1 MRGYV
6 ALSWTA
12 SDVASRSLARAI
24 QERAVSE
31 GFRAVEVSRCAWV
44 GVQGPRPPAVHRP
57 RTGCLVIGEVFGH
70 PAPLPGHASVGSD
83 LEVANWYA
91 CNRWGRYILLFQKT
105 GGGIRAIF
113 RDPSGALEALNWK
126 SGGVQVVAAHT
137 PDWLMAAAP
146 PKIGF
151 DWDRL
156 SQLVASPF
164 TVDQRPAIR
173 GLASVAA
180 GELMAVSGDRK
191 LLWRPEAFAQQPVW
205 ERRKASEGLRETL
218 DLCVSALAG
227 QTSLGVE
234 LSGGL
239 DSSIIGGTLGDLG
252 KPVNLALNT
261 RSDRVETDEQ
271 AFAEAVAGRLGM
283 TLTRRERLDIPYT
296 ADLFEATADGP
307 VPSQNGRDLTNDR
320 VVVDACQEAGV
331 TTLMTGKG
339 GDALF
344 FQMPTPLAFA
354 DLWWRRPLRGL
365 GSALLPGTAR
375 WTRTSTWS
383 VLASARESRRVSGAT
398 ELPPAKLIQL
408 DAIKSGMAYY
418 SRCLR
423 TEAVDMVHPLMAQ
436 PLVEW
441 ALRTPVPLLV
451 SGGRDRALARKTFA
465 DRLPEAVATR
475 QGKGDYGT
483 YFNRQVAANLPFL
496 RSYLLDGRLASE
508 GVLDRT
514 ALEPRLQADALRW
527 QGGAPEILSAV
538 STEAWVRRWARR
550 GAR

>member
-6 ALSWTA
+6 ALSWSS
-12 SDVASRSLARAI
+12 SDRAGRSLARTI
-24 QERAVSE
+24 RERAVSE
-31 GFRAVEVSRCAWV
+31 GFRAVEVSRCGWV
-44 GVQGPRPPAVHRP
+44 GVQGPRPPTVHRP
-57 RTGCLVIGEVFGH
+57 RTGCLVIGEVFDH
-70 PAPLPGHASVGSD
+70 PHALAGQAPIGSD
-83 LEVANWYA
+83 LEVASWYSS
-91 CNRWGRYILLFQKT
+91 NRWGRYVLLFQRA

-113 RDPSGALEALNWK
+113 RDPAGALEALSWK

-137 PDWLMAAAP
+137 PDWLLAVAP
-146 PKIGF
+146 PAIDF
-151 DWDRL
+151 DWDRIRE
-156 SQLVASPF
+156 LVASPF

-173 GLASVAA
+173 GLTSVGR
-180 GELMAVSGDRK
+180 GELMAVSGDREQ
-191 LLWRPEAFAQQPVW
+191 LWRPEALAGQPVW
-205 ERRKASEGLRETL
+205 RRRTASEGLRQTL
-218 DLCVSALAG
+218 DLCVAALAG
-227 QTSLGVE
+227 ETPLGVE

-239 DSSIIGGTLGDLG
+239 DSSILGGALGDLG
-252 KPVNLALNT
+252 KSVILALNT
-261 RSDRVETDEQ
+261 RADRAETDER
-271 AFAEAVAGRLGM
+271 AFANAVAARLGV
-283 TLTRRERLDIPYT
+283 TLTRRARREIAYS
-296 ADLFEATADGP
+296 AELFEATADGP

-320 VVVDACQEAGV
+320 AVLDACREAGV

-354 DLWWRRPLRGL
+354 DLWWDRPLRGL
-365 GSALLPGTAR
+365 GSTLLPGVAR

-383 VLASARESRRVSGAT
+383 VLATARESRRASSRPD
-398 ELPPAKLIQL
+398 LPPAKRLQIA
-408 DAIKSGMAYY
+408 AIESGMAYY

-423 TEAVDMVHPLMAQ
+423 TEAIDMVHPLMAQ
-436 PLVEW
+436 PLIEW
-441 ALRTPVPLLV
+441 ALKTPVPLLA
-451 SGGRDRALARKTFA
+451 SGGRDRALARMTFA

-475 QGKGDYGT
+475 RGKGDYGT

-508 GVLDRT
+508 GILDR
-514 ALEPRLQADALRW
+514 ASMEARLHTDTLRW